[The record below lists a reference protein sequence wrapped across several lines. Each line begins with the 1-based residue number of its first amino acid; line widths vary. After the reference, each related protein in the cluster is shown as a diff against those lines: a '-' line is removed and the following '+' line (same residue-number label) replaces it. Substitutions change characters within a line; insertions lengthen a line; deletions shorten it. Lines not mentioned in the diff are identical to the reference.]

1 LFIYCIVGNKADL
14 VASGGAQRE
23 VTKEE
28 AAEYAAQ
35 ENIDFVETSALTGE
49 GVEPMFRRLVLS
61 VAKLLPDVQL
71 HLEVTGLPEGWISQV
86 TSIEYTK
93 PIQDRRL
100 LSDEAATSSE
110 TNSDCLSDP
119 KSDPKFD
126 ARASL
131 RRHSSMESVDKPS
144 LVRAKPE
151 VKMIYINYW
160 TGEKQDSAPLGPAPT
175 KLIYQSVV
183 SSKTTDVTSEGKLV
197 GSKKDSVNL
206 RQQSV
211 E

>member
-1 LFIYCIVGNKADL
+1 M
-14 VASGGAQRE
+14 
-23 VTKEE
+23 EE
-28 AAEYAAQ
+28 AAEYASQ
-35 ENIDFVETSALTGE
+35 ENIDFIETSALTGD

-61 VAKLLPDVQL
+61 VAKLLPDIQL

-93 PIQDRRL
+93 PNQDRRL

-119 KSDPKFD
+119 KSV
-126 ARASL
+126 SL
-131 RRHSSMESVDKPS
+131 RRFSSMESVDKPS

-151 VKMIYINYW
+151 VRMIYTNYW
-160 TGEKQDSAPLGPAPT
+160 TGEKQDTLPLAPAPT
-175 KLIYQSVV
+175 KLIFQSTVV
-183 SSKTTDVTSEGKLV
+183 SSKTTDMMVEEKLV
-197 GSKKDSVNL
+197 GTKKNSINL
-206 RQQSV
+206 RQQST